1 MDLGLLGNNLLA
13 PAFLAFA
20 VGMLARFARSDLVFP
35 EALTQALSIYLLFAI
50 GLKGGAALGSVAFS
64 EVVVPALATV
74 VLGCAMPLLA
84 YPLARRLIGLGR
96 VDAAALAAHYGST
109 SAVTFLTA
117 AAYLTHLGEGYEG
130 FMPGLLALME
140 VPGIAVALWLA
151 NRAAGGGT
159 QDRPALLPAIG
170 RVLAGKSIVLL
181 LGGMAVGWVADREAL
196 GKIDAFFVAPF
207 VGVLCLF
214 LLDLGTVAAERL
226 KMLDRRWWR
235 LLLLALLL
243 PVLGGALG
251 VCVGSLAGL
260 SPGGATLLG
269 VLCASASYIAAPAA
283 VRVALPSAD
292 LGMCLAC
299 ALGVTFPFNL
309 AVGIPLYHALAAF
322 LAQARLSAL

>member
-20 VGMLARFARSDLVFP
+20 VGMLARLARSDLVFP
-35 EALTQALSIYLLFAI
+35 EALTQALGIYLLFAI
-50 GLKGGAALGSVAFS
+50 GLKGGSSLGTVGLSA
-64 EVVVPALATV
+64 VVVPALVTLA
-74 VLGCAMPLLA
+74 LGCAMPLLA
-84 YPLARRLIGLGR
+84 YLLARRLVGLGR

-117 AAYLTHLGEGYEG
+117 AAYLSHQGETYEG

-151 NRAAGGGT
+151 NRTAGDGA
-159 QDRPALLPAIG
+159 QDRPAMLPALG
-170 RVLAGKSIVLL
+170 RVLSGKSIVLL

-196 GKIDAFFVAPF
+196 AKIDAFFVAPF

-235 LLLLALLL
+235 LVLIALIM
-243 PVLGGALG
+243 PMIGGAVG
-251 VCVGSLAGL
+251 VCAGLLAGL

-292 LGMCLAC
+292 LGLCLAC

-309 AVGIPLYHALAAF
+309 ALGIPVFHALAFA
-322 LAQARLSAL
+322 LA

>member
-151 NRAAGGGT
+151 NRGAGGGT

-251 VCVGSLAGL
+251 VGVGSLAGL

-292 LGMCLAC
+292 LGLCLAC

-309 AVGIPLYHALAAF
+309 AVGIPLHHALATF
-322 LAQARLSAL
+322 LAQARLSGL

>member
-74 VLGCAMPLLA
+74 ILGCALPLLA

-117 AAYLTHLGEGYEG
+117 AAYLTHLGETYEG
-130 FMPGLLALME
+130 YMPGLLALME

-151 NRAAGGGT
+151 NRVAGGGT

-181 LGGMAVGWVADREAL
+181 LGGMALGWVADREAL

-207 VGVLCLF
+207 IGVLCLF

-235 LLLLALLL
+235 LLLLALLM

-251 VCVGSLAGL
+251 VSVGSLAGL

-292 LGMCLAC
+292 LGLCLAC

-309 AVGIPLYHALAAF
+309 AVGIPLYHALASF
-322 LAQARLSAL
+322 LAQTRLPGL

>member
-1 MDLGLLGNNLLA
+1 MELGLLGNNLLA

-20 VGMLARFARSDLVFP
+20 VGMVARFVRSDLVFP
-35 EALTQALSIYLLFAI
+35 EALTQALGIYLLFAI
-50 GLKGGAALGSVAFS
+50 GLKGGAALGSVS
-64 EVVVPALATV
+64 LLDVVVPALVTL
-74 VLGCAMPLLA
+74 VLGCAMPVIA
-84 YPLARRLIGLGR
+84 YPLARRLTGLGR

-117 AAYLTHLGEGYEG
+117 AAYLTHMGDSYEG

-151 NRAAGGGT
+151 GRAAGGGPE
-159 QDRPALLPAIG
+159 DRPALLPAIG
-170 RVLAGKSIVLL
+170 RVLAGKSIILL
-181 LGGMAVGWVADREAL
+181 LGGMAVGMVADREAL

-226 KMLDRRWWR
+226 MMLDGRWWR
-235 LLLLALLL
+235 LLLLALVL
-243 PVLGGALG
+243 PTLGGILG
-251 VCVGSLAGL
+251 VCGGALAGL
-260 SPGGATLLG
+260 SSGGSTLLG

-283 VRVALPSAD
+283 VRVALSSAD
-292 LGMCLAC
+292 LGLCLAC

-309 AVGIPLYHALAAF
+309 ALGIPLCHALASF
-322 LAQARLSAL
+322 LAQARAVAA